1 MWNFV
6 SLDELKQHHTLSK
19 EQSLTTF
26 TDSPRIKVVEHENS
40 SFIDLE
46 NKIEEKYHA
55 CVKRVH
61 VSTFSICQ
69 HAWEICNYIYN
80 YVTNIRKQKK
90 TIKVKGQIDQSSK
103 VHTTI

>member
-19 EQSLTTF
+19 EESLTTF

-69 HAWEICNYIYN
+69 HA
-80 YVTNIRKQKK
+80 
-90 TIKVKGQIDQSSK
+90 
-103 VHTTI
+103 